1 MAQQANLQVA
11 SRTVTGKGAA
21 RSLRREGKVPGVI
34 YGHGREAE
42 SVTVDTATLKKMLVG
57 ISAATTIVDVTVD
70 GRAPVK
76 ALIREIQ
83 RDSLRPADIIHL
95 DLYEVR
101 SDEEITLQ
109 VPVRLIGIPDGV
121 RNFGGVLDHVLRELE
136 IEVLPA
142 DIPEHVDLDVTALA
156 IGHSLFV
163 RDLQVP
169 KAKVLND
176 PDTPICTVVAP
187 RAEEAPGGGR
197 RRGGCAGRAG
207 AHPEAE
213 GRGRGRDRRE
223 GLSPARDRWAG
234 QPRPGVR
241 RNPAQRRVSIGRP
254 PGGPLASWDRSAAA
268 SARGRPR
275 ERGTAAP
282 CA

>member
-1 MAQQANLQVA
+1 MAQQANLTVS
-11 SRTVTGKGAA
+11 SRTTAGKGAA
-21 RSLRREGKVPGVI
+21 RTLRREGKVPAVI

-42 SVTVDTATLKKMLVG
+42 SVSVETAALKKMLVG
-57 ISAATTIVDVTVD
+57 ISAGTTIVDVTVD
-70 GRAPVK
+70 NRAPVK

-83 RDSLRPADIIHL
+83 RDSLRPAEIIHL

-101 SDEEITLQ
+101 GDEEITLQ

-142 DIPEHVDLDVTALA
+142 DIPEHVDLDVTALT

-187 RAEEAPGGGR
+187 RAEEAPAVAVAEEPVVAEPELIR
-197 RRGGCAGRAG
+197 KPKA
-207 AHPEAE
+207 EAE
-213 GRGRGRDRRE
+213 GE
-223 GLSPARDRWAG
+223 AEEKA
-234 QPRPGVR
+234 
-241 RNPAQRRVSIGRP
+241 
-254 PGGPLASWDRSAAA
+254 
-268 SARGRPR
+268 
-275 ERGTAAP
+275 
-282 CA
+282 

>member
-1 MAQQANLQVA
+1 MAQQANLTVS
-11 SRTVTGKGAA
+11 SRTTSGKGAA
-21 RSLRREGKVPGVI
+21 RTLRREGKVPAVI

-42 SVTVDTATLKKMLVG
+42 SVSVETAALKKMLVG

-70 GRAPVK
+70 NRAPVK

-83 RDSLRPADIIHL
+83 RDSLRPAEIIHL

-101 SDEEITLQ
+101 GDEEITLQ

-142 DIPEHVDLDVTALA
+142 DIPEHVDLDVTALT

-187 RAEEAPGGGR
+187 RAEEAPAAAAATEEPAVAEPELIR
-197 RRGGCAGRAG
+197 KPKA
-207 AHPEAE
+207 EAE
-213 GRGRGRDRRE
+213 GE
-223 GLSPARDRWAG
+223 AEEKA
-234 QPRPGVR
+234 
-241 RNPAQRRVSIGRP
+241 
-254 PGGPLASWDRSAAA
+254 
-268 SARGRPR
+268 
-275 ERGTAAP
+275 
-282 CA
+282 

>member
-1 MAQQANLQVA
+1 MAQQANLTVS
-11 SRTVTGKGAA
+11 SRTTSGKGAA
-21 RSLRREGKVPGVI
+21 RTLRREGKVPAII

-42 SVTVDTATLKKMLVG
+42 SVSVETAALKKMLVG
-57 ISAATTIVDVTVD
+57 ISAGTTIVDVTVD
-70 GRAPVK
+70 NRAPVK

-83 RDSLRPADIIHL
+83 RDSLRPAEIIHL

-101 SDEEITLQ
+101 GDEEITLQ

-142 DIPEHVDLDVTALA
+142 DIPEHVDLDVTALT

-187 RAEEAPGGGR
+187 RAEEAPAAAAATEEPAVAEPELIR
-197 RRGGCAGRAG
+197 KPKA
-207 AHPEAE
+207 EAE
-213 GRGRGRDRRE
+213 GE
-223 GLSPARDRWAG
+223 AEEKA
-234 QPRPGVR
+234 
-241 RNPAQRRVSIGRP
+241 
-254 PGGPLASWDRSAAA
+254 
-268 SARGRPR
+268 
-275 ERGTAAP
+275 
-282 CA
+282 

>member
-1 MAQQANLQVA
+1 MAQQANLTVS
-11 SRTVTGKGAA
+11 SRTTSGKGAA
-21 RSLRREGKVPGVI
+21 RTLRREGKVPAVI
-34 YGHGREAE
+34 YGHGRAAE
-42 SVTVDTATLKKMLVG
+42 SVSVETAALKKMLVG

-70 GRAPVK
+70 NRAPVK

-83 RDSLRPADIIHL
+83 RDSLRPAEIIHV

-101 SDEEITLQ
+101 SDEEITLE
-109 VPVRLIGIPDGV
+109 VPIRLIGIPDGV

-142 DIPEHVDLDVTALA
+142 DIPEHVDLDVTALT

-187 RAEEAPGGGR
+187 RAEEAPVAAAPEEPAVAEPELIR
-197 RRGGCAGRAG
+197 KPKA
-207 AHPEAE
+207 EAE
-213 GRGRGRDRRE
+213 GE
-223 GLSPARDRWAG
+223 AEEKA
-234 QPRPGVR
+234 
-241 RNPAQRRVSIGRP
+241 
-254 PGGPLASWDRSAAA
+254 
-268 SARGRPR
+268 
-275 ERGTAAP
+275 
-282 CA
+282 

>member
-1 MAQQANLQVA
+1 MAQQASLPVN
-11 SRTVTGKGAA
+11 SRSVTGKGAA

-42 SVTVDTATLKKMLVG
+42 SVTVDTATLNKMLVG

-70 GRAPVK
+70 GRPPVK

-136 IEVLPA
+136 IEVLPS
-142 DIPEHVDLDVTALA
+142 DIPEHVDLDVTALT

-163 RDLQVP
+163 RDLKVE
-169 KAKVLND
+169 KAEILND
-176 PDTPICTVVAP
+176 PDTPVCSVVAP
-187 RAEEAPGGGR
+187 RTEETPAPVEETAVTAE
-197 RRGGCAGRAG
+197 
-207 AHPEAE
+207 PELIRKPKPE
-213 GRGRGRDRRE
+213 DE
-223 GLSPARDRWAG
+223 
-234 QPRPGVR
+234 
-241 RNPAQRRVSIGRP
+241 
-254 PGGPLASWDRSAAA
+254 
-268 SARGRPR
+268 
-275 ERGTAAP
+275 
-282 CA
+282 

>member
-1 MAQQANLQVA
+1 MAQQANLTVS
-11 SRTVTGKGAA
+11 SRSTSGKGAA
-21 RSLRREGKVPGVI
+21 RTLRREGKVPAVI

-42 SVTVDTATLKKMLVG
+42 SVSVETSALKKMLVG

-70 GRAPVK
+70 NRAPVK

-83 RDSLRPADIIHL
+83 RDSLRPAEIIHL

-142 DIPEHVDLDVTALA
+142 DIPEHVDLDVTALT

-176 PDTPICTVVAP
+176 PDTPVCTVVAP
-187 RAEEAPGGGR
+187 RAEEAPATAAATEEPAVAEPELIRKPKADAEGEG
-197 RRGGCAGRAG
+197 
-207 AHPEAE
+207 EAE
-213 GRGRGRDRRE
+213 E
-223 GLSPARDRWAG
+223 KA
-234 QPRPGVR
+234 
-241 RNPAQRRVSIGRP
+241 
-254 PGGPLASWDRSAAA
+254 
-268 SARGRPR
+268 
-275 ERGTAAP
+275 
-282 CA
+282 